1 MAESPDSKASKSLTF
16 RLPNEIYSE
25 LEQFAIAKG
34 LLKSDGAIKTTDALI
49 AVIKEGL
56 GLSNGVSQNVSIS
69 DERIEVIVQSAV
81 NALVTEKIEPMH
93 NSIKQA
99 IATLDSLKLSK
110 ELIDEAIASAKKP
123 LRLSPQLRAIALQ
136 KESQAA

>member
-25 LEQFAIAKG
+25 LEQFAIARG

>member
-34 LLKSDGAIKTTDALI
+34 LVKSDGTIKTTDALI
-49 AVIKEGL
+49 AVIKQGL
-56 GLSNGVSQNVSIS
+56 GLSHGVSNTVSIS
-69 DERIEVIVQSAV
+69 DERIAEMVQSAV

-93 NSIKQA
+93 DSIKQV

-110 ELIDEAIASAKKP
+110 ELVDEAIATAKKP
-123 LRLSPQLRAIALQ
+123 LILSQHQKVTALQ
-136 KESQAA
+136 EVSQAA

>member
-25 LEQFAIAKG
+25 LEQFAIARG

-110 ELIDEAIASAKKP
+110 KLVDEAIATAKKP
-123 LRLSPQLRAIALQ
+123 LILSQHQKVTALQ
-136 KESQAA
+136 KVSQAA

>member
-34 LLKSDGAIKTTDALI
+34 LLKSDGTIKTTDALI

-56 GLSNGVSQNVSIS
+56 GLSNGVSQNVNLS
-69 DERIEVIVQSAV
+69 DERMAEMVQIAV
-81 NALVTEKIEPMH
+81 AALVTEKIEPMH
-93 NSIKQA
+93 DSIKEA

-110 ELIDEAIASAKKP
+110 QLVDEALATAKKP

>member
-25 LEQFAIAKG
+25 LEQFAIAKS

-49 AVIKEGL
+49 AVIKQGL
-56 GLSNGVSQNVSIS
+56 GLSHGVSNTVSIS
-69 DERIEVIVQSAV
+69 DERMAEMVQIAV
-81 NALVTEKIEPMH
+81 TAMVTEKIEPMH
-93 NSIKQA
+93 DSIKEA

-110 ELIDEAIASAKKP
+110 QLVDEALATAKKP

>member
-25 LEQFAIAKG
+25 LEQFAIARG

-49 AVIKEGL
+49 AVIKQGL
-56 GLSNGVSQNVSIS
+56 GLSHGVSQNVSIS
-69 DERIEVIVQSAV
+69 DERMAEMVQIAV
-81 NALVTEKIEPMH
+81 TAMVTEKIEPMH
-93 NSIKQA
+93 DSIKQA